1 MQDLISNPQSR
12 PLVFISHRST
22 DKTVAEILTTF
33 LCGVGVPKDA
43 VFCSSLPGNDIDQC
57 ISKEVKEALK
67 SSAVN
72 IAILSG
78 DYYESAYCL
87 NEAGILWFLDNIPV
101 IPITLPEIDS
111 TNMRGF
117 LGNEYK
123 LRSLD
128 SDADISYIYDT
139 IQESLGLSHV
149 KTSFFVSESLKLKH
163 SYSNYLS
170 SRTTHP
176 VPTLPQNNPTPSSTD
191 LLSHVT
197 TDDERIILY
206 YIAEKEVRKASFQSI
221 SDWLTQNE
229 IFGVNIE
236 NAFDLLSSNGLGKT
250 SDENASIF
258 ELSMDVFRKL
268 TSNTILFVTRL
279 HPYIKKH
286 QKLAAIT
293 FKNLW
298 EQNCL
303 DSTQKLFV
311 AYLQDNKVSHLGARW
326 MEASQI
332 ADIEQWENRNGI
344 DAILSLAYGKC
355 LEFFIDNNLV
365 YASAWTSY
373 DNPKEYTL
381 YASLQNC
388 LFAPSSE
395 YSNPSKEIKE
405 EYLYPLPF

>member
-1 MQDLISNPQSR
+1 
-12 PLVFISHRST
+12 
-22 DKTVAEILTTF
+22 
-33 LCGVGVPKDA
+33 
-43 VFCSSLPGNDIDQC
+43 
-57 ISKEVKEALK
+57 
-67 SSAVN
+67 
-72 IAILSG
+72 
-78 DYYESAYCL
+78 
-87 NEAGILWFLDNIPV
+87 
-101 IPITLPEIDS
+101 
-111 TNMRGF
+111 
-117 LGNEYK
+117 
-123 LRSLD
+123 
-128 SDADISYIYDT
+128 
-139 IQESLGLSHV
+139 
-149 KTSFFVSESLKLKH
+149 
-163 SYSNYLS
+163 
-170 SRTTHP
+170 
-176 VPTLPQNNPTPSSTD
+176 
-191 LLSHVT
+191 
-197 TDDERIILY
+197 
-206 YIAEKEVRKASFQSI
+206 
-221 SDWLTQNE
+221 
-229 IFGVNIE
+229 
-236 NAFDLLSSNGLGKT
+236 
-250 SDENASIF
+250 
-258 ELSMDVFRKL
+258 MDVFRKL

-332 ADIEQWENRNGI
+332 ADIEQWENT
-344 DAILSLAYGKC
+344 YGKC

-395 YSNPSKEIKE
+395 YSNLSKEIKE

>member
-1 MQDLISNPQSR
+1 MPTQYNDQ
-12 PLVFISHRST
+12 SHR
-22 DKTVAEILTTF
+22 DL
-33 LCGVGVPKDA
+33 L
-43 VFCSSLPGNDIDQC
+43 L
-57 ISKEVKEALK
+57 
-67 SSAVN
+67 
-72 IAILSG
+72 
-78 DYYESAYCL
+78 
-87 NEAGILWFLDNIPV
+87 
-101 IPITLPEIDS
+101 
-111 TNMRGF
+111 
-117 LGNEYK
+117 
-123 LRSLD
+123 
-128 SDADISYIYDT
+128 
-139 IQESLGLSHV
+139 H
-149 KTSFFVSESLKLKH
+149 
-163 SYSNYLS
+163 
-170 SRTTHP
+170 
-176 VPTLPQNNPTPSSTD
+176 D
-191 LLSHVT
+191 LLSRVT

-206 YIAEKEVRKASFQSI
+206 YIAKKEVRKASFQSI

-298 EQNCL
+298 KQNSL

-332 ADIEQWENRNGI
+332 ADIEQWENRNGM

-395 YSNPSKEIKE
+395 YSNLSKEIKE

>member
-139 IQESLGLSHV
+139 IQESLGLSYV

-191 LLSHVT
+191 LLSRVT

-206 YIAEKEVRKASFQSI
+206 YIAKKEVRKASFQSI

-293 FKNLW
+293 FKN
-298 EQNCL
+298 
-303 DSTQKLFV
+303 
-311 AYLQDNKVSHLGARW
+311 ARW

-332 ADIEQWENRNGI
+332 ADIEQWENRNGM

-395 YSNPSKEIKE
+395 YSNLSKEIKE